1 MRLEGNK
8 QPPLRVIVSGGIGS
22 GKTAVLRILK
32 RQGAVVI
39 EADRIGH
46 EVLEPG
52 GAAHDAVAALWPSA
66 MVDGRVDRASLAAIV
81 FTDGEQLALLES
93 ITHPAIRDEIAA
105 RVVAAG
111 EHDVV
116 LELPFRSELAGP
128 GWTRLIVD
136 APTELRIRRSVARG
150 MAEADAA
157 NRLAVQ
163 PQREEW
169 LVGAEHVIVNTGTL
183 ADLEQ
188 AVRNVWRELKA
199 GAGSG

>member
-105 RVVAAG
+105 RVVAVG

>member
-1 MRLEGNK
+1 MRLDGNK

-22 GKTAVLRILK
+22 GKTAVLRILE

-66 MVDGRVDRASLAAIV
+66 MVDGRVDRALLAAIV

-128 GWTRLIVD
+128 GWARLIVD